1 LDALVERTRAGGHTV
16 TVHRS
21 GGLDDVPTA
30 AGLCAYRVVQEALT
44 NVVRH
49 APGAAVTLTLTA
61 AEALTV
67 EVVDER
73 VDGVP
78 PPADRPHYGLL
89 GVAERVGAAGGTV
102 EAGPRSDG
110 AGWRVAASVPL
121 RREAVP

>member
-1 LDALVERTRAGGHTV
+1 M
-16 TVHRS
+16 
-21 GGLDDVPTA
+21 
-30 AGLCAYRVVQEALT
+30 
-44 NVVRH
+44 
-49 APGAAVTLTLTA
+49 TLTLTA